1 MALLIR
7 GGGGDTPRNSCKGC
21 AMELSKFPRVV
32 LPYKSDRDAHWKIQ
46 FEPPKGHQCGC
57 GSSLN

>member
-7 GGGGDTPRNSCKGC
+7 GGDGDTPRNSCTGC
-21 AMELSKFPRVV
+21 AMELSKLPRGV

-46 FEPPKGHQCGC
+46 FEPLRETNVGVAQA
-57 GSSLN
+57 